1 MLFGGLIVEK
11 YLTAFSENNN
21 ALMTAIFYNTT
32 GSNIGLLFISTGIL
46 GFLSC
51 IYCLLT
57 FMKNSRSDYRVLKKW
72 ENIKKES

>member
-11 YLTAFSENNN
+11 YLTTFSENNN
-21 ALMTAIFYNTT
+21 VLMTAIFYNTT
-32 GSNIGLLFISTGIL
+32 RSNGLLFIFTDVL

-51 IYCLLT
+51 IYCLLA
-57 FMKNSRSDYRVLKKW
+57 FMKNSRSDYRALKKW

>member
-11 YLTAFSENNN
+11 YLTTFSENNN
-21 ALMTAIFYNTT
+21 VLMTAIFYNTT
-32 GSNIGLLFISTGIL
+32 RSNIGLLFIFTDVL

-51 IYCLLT
+51 IYCLLA
-57 FMKNSRSDYRVLKKW
+57 FMKNSRSDYRALKKW